1 MADKILIVDDDEDT
15 QRGLAIL
22 LRADGY
28 HVSAALDAIAAMIT
42 VRRVNPDLVILDLGL
57 PAGDG
62 FTVLEQ
68 LKAHRPY
75 DPIPAIVLTGRDP
88 QQNRQRALEA
98 GAVAFFQK
106 PPDHEDLLWTIRRHI
121 GQARPALKKVLI
133 IEDDPDTQKGL
144 ATLLKA
150 EGFVT
155 NFASDAATALSVASR
170 EEPNVILLDL
180 GLPAGDG
187 FMVLERLRKHPTL
200 NGIPVIVVS
209 ARDPEV
215 NRPKALQA
223 GAQAF
228 FQKPADFDDLLK
240 SIRKAVGDA

>member
-1 MADKILIVDDDEDT
+1 MTNKILIIDDDQDT
-15 QRGLAIL
+15 QRGLTVL

-28 HVSAALDAIAAMIT
+28 HVSVASDAIGAMIA
-42 VRRVNPDLVILDLGL
+42 VRRTDPDLVILDLSL

-68 LKAHRPY
+68 IRAYRPSN
-75 DPIPAIVLTGRDP
+75 PIPTIVLTAHDP
-88 QQNRQRALEA
+88 QLNRQRALAA

-106 PPDHEDLLWTIRRHI
+106 PADHTKFLQTIRAHI
-121 GQARPALKKVLI
+121 SKPRPALKKILI

-155 NFASDAATALSVASR
+155 NSASDAATALSVASR

-187 FMVLERLRKHPTL
+187 FMVLERLSKHPTL
-200 NGIPVIVVS
+200 NSIPVIVLS

-215 NRPKALQA
+215 NKPKALQA

-240 SIRKAVGDA
+240 SIRKAVGTA